1 MHTYAKL
8 TEQKHYSRPSSVLVP
23 VCIETSGK
31 VETASWLIGVEASPV
46 SLYVD
51 DPPIS
56 VR

>member
-31 VETASWLIGVEASPV
+31 VETASWLMGVEASPV